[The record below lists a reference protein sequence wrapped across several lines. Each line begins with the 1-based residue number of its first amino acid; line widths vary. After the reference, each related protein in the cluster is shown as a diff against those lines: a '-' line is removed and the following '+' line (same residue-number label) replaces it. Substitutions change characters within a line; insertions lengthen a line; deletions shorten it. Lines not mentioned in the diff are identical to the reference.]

1 MRLPDTTALRD
12 RLRRRGSWLVLA
24 WLALALG
31 LAFPYFEATRN
42 ANERPRLL
50 QGMALVDEG
59 SWAIDGPAARG
70 LEPGPDVS
78 RSDADQRLYPNK
90 PPATS
95 LLAAAA
101 YRIARAL
108 ETDAQPLT
116 LRTYTW
122 WARLLA
128 GVLPTWILCAWLL
141 RRHAPA
147 FGLPVAAAAVVL
159 YALGTPAASYA
170 HLLYGHQLAAMLL
183 AVGTGLLLDAGAT
196 SSSSDR
202 TALPRAA
209 LGGALAGS
217 AVAVEYGAVFG
228 GLPLA
233 VLLLAR
239 ARQPGGARVLGAGLA
254 GALVPIALL
263 AAYHHA
269 AFGSPWSTGYHH
281 VTNAD
286 FAAKHGEGL
295 LGLGLP
301 RWEAFSTHVLSPDGG
316 ILWWCPPLVVAL
328 YGLAQLALA
337 AGPQRT
343 EARVHLGLLLLYG
356 LVVSSL
362 SFEGGW
368 RVGPRYL
375 VVALPSLVLGWAHAI
390 EQLRTRPLGMLV
402 LAAFST
408 YAVAVNALA
417 ANLWPHLDLTN
428 VNQPVAEVL
437 LPLWEHGREPYGL
450 LRAATGRSEL
460 GLVVVGSVLGLWA
473 VLWSAAETGIRM
485 ALAIAS
491 GAAVGLLL
499 VQATRSLEP
508 HPRGARNLA
517 YIERIWE
524 PTAEAEARSIA
535 LPRALEP
542 PRAPPRPKR
551 PP

>member
-31 LAFPYFEATRN
+31 LVFPYFEATRN

-78 RSDADQRLYPNK
+78 RSDADDRLYPNK

-108 ETDAQPLT
+108 ETDAEPLT

-128 GVLPTWILCAWLL
+128 GVLPTWLLCAWLL

-147 FGLPVAAAAVVL
+147 FGMPVAAAAVAL

-170 HLLYGHQLAAMLL
+170 HLLYGHQLAALLL
-183 AVGTGLLLDAGAT
+183 AVGTGLLLDAGSPSA
-196 SSSSDR
+196 SDR
-202 TALPRAA
+202 TALARAA
-209 LGGALAGS
+209 FGGALAGS

-239 ARQPGGARVLGAGLA
+239 ARQPCGPRILAAGLA

-301 RWEAFSTHVLSPDGG
+301 RWQAFSTHFLSADGG
-316 ILWWCPPLVVAL
+316 LLWWSPPLVLAL

-337 AGPQRT
+337 PGPQRA

-356 LVVSSL
+356 VVVSSL

-375 VVALPSLVLGWAHAI
+375 VVVLPSLVLGWAHAI
-390 EQLRTRPLGMLV
+390 EQLRTRPLAMLV

-408 YAVAVNALA
+408 YAAVVNALA

-450 LRAATGRSEL
+450 LGSTGRSAL
-460 GLVVVGSVLGLWA
+460 GLVVVGSVVGLWA
-473 VLWSAAETGIRM
+473 VLWSAAETGVRM

-508 HPRGARNLA
+508 HPQGARNLA

-524 PTAEAEARSIA
+524 PTEQGDARSIA
-535 LPRALEP
+535 LPKALEP
-542 PRAPPRPKR
+542 PRARRASKR